1 MVDFGKKLKKL
12 RQDAGLTQQQLADK
26 LWVTKTTVSYYELSD
41 RNPSPE
47 ILIKIAKAF
56 HVSTDYLLGLEDK
69 QQYLDVSN
77 LSQENIEL
85 IQKMINALRKKS

>member
-69 QQYLDVSN
+69 QQYLDISD

>member
-56 HVSTDYLLGLEDK
+56 HVSTDYLLVLEDK
-69 QQYLDVSN
+69 QQYLDVSD

>member
-1 MVDFGKKLKKL
+1 MVDFGKKLKEL
-12 RQDAGLTQQQLADK
+12 RQNAGLTQQQLADK

-69 QQYLDVSN
+69 QQYLDVSD

>member
-12 RQDAGLTQQQLADK
+12 RQNAGLTQQQLADK

-69 QQYLDVSN
+69 QQYLDVSD

>member
-69 QQYLDVSN
+69 QQYLDVSD

-85 IQKMINALRKKS
+85 IQKMINTLRKKS

>member
-69 QQYLDVSN
+69 QQYLDVSD